1 MCGFAGVV
9 GFEGAPV
16 EHATLH
22 RMGGVLTHR
31 GPDDMGIHVAP
42 GVGFVFRRLSIL
54 DVSACGHQ
62 PMVSDDGAYVIVF
75 NGEIYNFLELRRE
88 LESLGWR
95 FKSSGDTE
103 VLLTAYRQWGA
114 ECVSK
119 FNGMWAFLIHDTR
132 RGIVFGSR
140 DRMGVKPLYRYRTKT
155 HVYFASEIKAIR
167 ASGAYAGGLRA
178 DKVAEVLLVGR
189 ADEVAE
195 DERTFHEHIE
205 HVPPGSVFEVSADG
219 RISERRFWTIPAGTR
234 DLASGSPAQEFSRL
248 FSDAVHLRLRSDVPV
263 GVSMSGGLDST
274 SVMCVMATALAN
286 GGGDLRPQPVRAFC
300 YLSPDF
306 DESKYIAAT
315 LKQTGAE
322 LHPVDIDPARMWDGL
337 ESFVWHHDEPVHS
350 MTAMVGY
357 EVYRT
362 AANAGVKVV
371 LGGQGA
377 DETAAGYPSY
387 FRVLWQDLAA
397 SGAWLQLRREIG
409 VYAQAHGQPVSR
421 LLEQAVRGMLGT
433 TLRKVSAYRQ
443 RAAMREAARLGANPW
458 FTGDVKAQLHRTEPP
473 ATDLRG
479 ALQWAV
485 ERAPLPIY
493 LRVEDRN
500 SMAHSVEARLPFMDY
515 RLVEFLFS
523 LPSYW
528 KLRGELN
535 KFVLREG
542 MRGIIPEVV
551 RERVDKMGFPTSAR
565 DWFAGVL
572 YAPMRDLLA
581 SRHTRER
588 GLYDVERI
596 ARDLERH
603 KVGEIDVSS
612 SLFNVAQMETLAS
625 LDAADWVTARQ

>member
-1 MCGFAGVV
+1 MCGFAGIV
-9 GFEGAPV
+9 GLDGAPIDRT
-16 EHATLH
+16 ALD

-31 GPDDMGIHVAP
+31 GPDDTGIHVAP

-54 DVSACGHQ
+54 DTSACGHQ
-62 PMVSDDGAYVIVF
+62 PMASEDGNEVIVF

-95 FKSSGDTE
+95 FRSSGDTE
-103 VLLTAYRQWGA
+103 VLLAAYRQWGPD
-114 ECVSK
+114 CVSR
-119 FNGMWAFLIHDTR
+119 FNGMWAFLIHDRR
-132 RGIVFGSR
+132 RGVVVGSR

-167 ASGAYAGGLRA
+167 ASGAYAGGLRP

-189 ADEVAE
+189 VDEVAE

-205 HVPPGSVFEVSADG
+205 QVAPGTVFEITADG
-219 RISERRFWTIPAGTR
+219 RIKERRFWTIPATAR
-234 DLASGSPAQEFSRL
+234 DVAAAPAAEFARL

-274 SVMCVMATALAN
+274 SVMCAMAAALAN
-286 GGGDLRPQPVRAFC
+286 ADGDVRPQPVRAFC

-322 LHPVDIDPARMWDGL
+322 LHPVDIDPSRLWDGL
-337 ESFVWHHDEPVHS
+337 ERFVWHHDEPVHS

-362 AANAGVKVV
+362 AAAAGVKVV

-377 DETAAGYPSY
+377 DETAAGYPTY
-387 FRVLWQDLAA
+387 FRLFWQDLAA
-397 SGAWLQLRREIG
+397 SGAWAQLQREIAA
-409 VYAQAHGQPVSR
+409 YARAHGQPVSQLFR
-421 LLEQAVRGMLGT
+421 QTVLGLLGT
-433 TLRKVSAYRQ
+433 LLRKTRAYRE
-443 RAAMREAARLGANPW
+443 RATTREAQRLTANPW
-458 FTGDVKAQLHRTEPP
+458 FTGDVKAQLRMSTPRSAE
-473 ATDLRG
+473 LRD

-542 MRGIIPEVV
+542 MRGTIPDVV
-551 RERVDKMGFPTSAR
+551 RDRVDKMGFPTSAKK
-565 DWFAGVL
+565 WFAGPL

-581 SRHTRER
+581 SRRTRER
-588 GLYDVERI
+588 GLYDVDRI
-596 ARDLERH
+596 ERDLERH
-603 KVGEIDVSS
+603 KAGEIDVSS
-612 SLFNVAQMETLAS
+612 GLFNVAQIETLAS
-625 LDAADWVTARQ
+625 LDTADWATTR

>member
-1 MCGFAGVV
+1 MCGFAGIV
-9 GFEGAPV
+9 GLDGAAAD
-16 EHATLH
+16 HGALQ
-22 RMGGVLTHR
+22 RMGSVLAHR
-31 GPDDMGIHVAP
+31 GPDDVGIHTAAN
-42 GVGFVFRRLSIL
+42 VGFVFRRLSIL
-54 DVSACGHQ
+54 DISASGHQ
-62 PMVSDDGAYVIVF
+62 PMISEDGGHVIVF

-88 LESLGWR
+88 LESLGWH
-95 FKSSGDTE
+95 FKSTGDTE

-114 ECVSK
+114 ACVSK
-119 FNGMWAFLIHDTR
+119 FNGMWAFLIHDLR

-140 DRMGVKPLYRYRTKT
+140 DRMGVKPLYVYRTPS

-178 DKVAEVLLVGR
+178 DKVAGVLLVGR
-189 ADEVAE
+189 LDEVAE

-205 HVPPGSVFEVSADG
+205 QVPPGTTFEISADG
-219 RISERRFWTIPAGTR
+219 RMEQRRFWSIPAIERNLHGDAAPR
-234 DLASGSPAQEFSRL
+234 EFARL
-248 FSDAVHLRLRSDVPV
+248 FDDAVHLRLRSDVPV

-274 SVMCVMATALAN
+274 SVMCAMATALAN
-286 GGGDLRPQPVRAFC
+286 AGGDVRPQPVRAFC

-322 LHPVDIDPARMWDGL
+322 LHPVNIDPTRIWDGL
-337 ESFVWHHDEPVHS
+337 ETFVWHHDEPVHS

-362 AANAGVKVV
+362 AAAAGVKVV

-377 DETAAGYPSY
+377 DETAAGYPTY
-387 FRVLWQDLAA
+387 FRLFWRDLAK
-397 SGAWLQLRREIG
+397 SGAWMHLQREITA
-409 VYAQAHGQPVSR
+409 YAGAHGQPAAQLFRETV
-421 LLEQAVRGMLGT
+421 LGLLGT
-433 TLRKVSAYRQ
+433 LLRSSQAYRERASARATQ
-443 RAAMREAARLGANPW
+443 RLAANPW
-458 FTGDVKAQLHRTEPP
+458 FTGDLKAQFRRHESP
-473 ATDLRG
+473 ATNLRD

-535 KFVLREG
+535 KFVMREG
-542 MRGIIPEVV
+542 MRGKIPDVV
-551 RERVDKMGFPTSAR
+551 RDRVDKMGFPTSAR
-565 DWFAGVL
+565 SWFATTL
-572 YAPMRDLLA
+572 YEPMRDLLA
-581 SRHTRER
+581 SRHARER
-588 GLYDVERI
+588 GWYDVPRI
-596 ARDLERH
+596 ERDLARH
-603 KVGEIDVSS
+603 KAGEIDVSS
-612 SLFNVAQMETLAS
+612 GLFNVAQVETLAT
-625 LDAADWVTARQ
+625 LDAADWATTR